1 MSIIGAA
8 EYEMKRAG
16 FAPSEIDRMTEILE
30 LFFDTW
36 DSGGAVWAMA
46 PVLQKLIAGKPLSP
60 LTGQDDEWFDH
71 GAGDLQN
78 IRLGTVFKDRVTGV
92 CHDLDNP
99 DGGRVP
105 INFPYS
111 PKSIAVSDPVVI
123 IETDGKEQPK

>member
-1 MSIIGAA
+1 MSVIAAA

-16 FAPSEIDRMTEILE
+16 FEASEIEVMRQILE

-60 LTGQDDEWFDH
+60 LTGEDDEWFYH
-71 GAGDLQN
+71 EAGDYQN

-99 DGGRVP
+99 DGARVP
-105 INFPYS
+105 ISFPYS

-123 IETDGKEQPK
+123 IETDGKEQK